1 MITGTIFV
9 KERGLIGVYIANYEI
24 EAYPNHFSRN
34 MPKRKISEEQIR
46 SALAKVYVIS
56 DYYKSKIKLDKHVA
70 SFKRNAGGN
79 EESVHYRITQHKST
93 SPYPWYSISENK
105 VSSLKN
111 SGIKTMLC
119 LFFDDTENKGN
130 SIAVYY
136 KEVDLE
142 VVEKTWKR
150 EDGKNGALLYRWNL
164 NKDFRNE
171 MAQPRD
177 PKNNEI
183 IGIAKG

>member
-1 MITGTIFV
+1 MWRKNDYRNHFCEG
-9 KERGLIGVYIANYEI
+9 KGLIGVYIANYEI

-111 SGIKTMLC
+111 SGIKTILFPLFSVSSKNRQSIVLIP
-119 LFFDDTENKGN
+119 LFFKLLTLFSLIEYHGYGD
-130 SIAVYY
+130 
-136 KEVDLE
+136 VDLC
-142 VVEKTWKR
+142 
-150 EDGKNGALLYRWNL
+150 
-164 NKDFRNE
+164 
-171 MAQPRD
+171 
-177 PKNNEI
+177 
-183 IGIAKG
+183 

>member
-1 MITGTIFV
+1 M
-9 KERGLIGVYIANYEI
+9 
-24 EAYPNHFSRN
+24 
-34 MPKRKISEEQIR
+34 
-46 SALAKVYVIS
+46 
-56 DYYKSKIKLDKHVA
+56 
-70 SFKRNAGGN
+70 
-79 EESVHYRITQHKST
+79 
-93 SPYPWYSISENK
+93 
-105 VSSLKN
+105 
-111 SGIKTMLC
+111 
-119 LFFDDTENKGN
+119 
-130 SIAVYY
+130 YY